1 MDNAV
6 MQYSVSG
13 NIWWITEN
21 VQVYKFIYASL
32 FIEETIDYEWP
43 AQKLLIAI
51 KIRLVFTS
59 TLTRI
64 SSLQC

>member
-1 MDNAV
+1 